1 MILSTGMSLST
12 EHEAAAAPC
21 GASHLEEMLPTMAFF
36 FFSSSFLCVTYCFA
50 GGIP

>member
-21 GASHLEEMLPTMAFF
+21 GASHLEEMLPAMAFF
-36 FFSSSFLCVTYCFA
+36 FFFPPLFCV
-50 GGIP
+50 